1 MIIIC
6 EGNTEKKR
14 MKIMMK
20 MKMKTKD
27 MAARCRAV
35 PAVVLEWA
43 AASRAAWDRW
53 AVCNRAK
60 KIISMAGNNRAA
72 VRTAMN
78 LNMITGAV

>member
-1 MIIIC
+1 MMIIIC
-6 EGNTEKKR
+6 RANMEKKG
-14 MKIMMK
+14 MKIM

-35 PAVVLEWA
+35 RAVALEWA
-43 AASRAAWDRW
+43 AASRAVWARW
-53 AVCNRAK
+53 AICNRAK
-60 KIISMAGNNRAA
+60 MITNMAGSNRAA